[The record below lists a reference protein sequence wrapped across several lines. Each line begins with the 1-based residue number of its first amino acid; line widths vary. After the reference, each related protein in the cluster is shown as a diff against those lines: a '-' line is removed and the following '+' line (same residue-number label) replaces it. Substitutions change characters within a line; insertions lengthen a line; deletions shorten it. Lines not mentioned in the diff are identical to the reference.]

1 MFSARKSF
9 RQNMF
14 GLLEFRRLTSN
25 TNVNFVF
32 PCNKLPS
39 AQDLPDRV
47 RCCVSLGPLLDRSM
61 DAEDILFD
69 SLQTLYDYQPI
80 TLTTQG
86 SLFTYTSTTTTSTSN
101 PDLTKDPI
109 SITLRTPDT
118 QPSNWSLHANSI
130 WVSSIYLAD
139 HIVDLNLDFY
149 FSSQEEKK
157 IRILELG
164 ASAGLPSILV
174 AKLFPTSAL
183 VTVTDYPDD
192 KLIDT
197 LKNNVQANNVADR
210 CKVLPYAWGSDPTVV
225 LGDGNSKGFDIV
237 MAVDTLWNPELHPIF
252 IDSLKSTLKKSSTS
266 RIHLVVGLHTGR
278 YTIQSFLTHI
288 QSNSGLYVESISE
301 REVTGSSTR
310 LWNVFRSGEDD
321 ERERRRWIIWMTLA
335 WEKSIIE

>member
-1 MFSARKSF
+1 
-9 RQNMF
+9 
-14 GLLEFRRLTSN
+14 
-25 TNVNFVF
+25 
-32 PCNKLPS
+32 
-39 AQDLPDRV
+39 
-47 RCCVSLGPLLDRSM
+47 M

-86 SLFTYTSTTTTSTSN
+86 SLFTYT
-101 PDLTKDPI
+101 KDPI

-118 QPSNWSLHANSI
+118 QASNWSLHANSI

-139 HIVDLNLDFY
+139 HIIDLNLDLY
-149 FSSQEEKK
+149 INNKSDSSPK
-157 IRILELG
+157 IRVLELG

-192 KLIDT
+192 KLIET
-197 LKNNVQANNVADR
+197 LKNNVQSNNVADR
-210 CKVLPYAWGSDPTVV
+210 CKVLPYAWGSDPAVI
-225 LGDGNSKGFDIV
+225 LGNGNSKGFDVVI
-237 MAVDTLWNPELHPIF
+237 AADTLWNPDLHSIF

-278 YTIQSFLTHI
+278 YNIQAFLTHI
-288 QSNSGLYVESISE
+288 QRNSGLYVESISE
-301 REVTGSSTR
+301 REVAGSSTR
-310 LWNVFRSGEDD
+310 MWDVSRSGED

-335 WEKSIIE
+335 WEKSMIK